1 MYLPS
6 DIVSN
11 QLINYEILRRR
22 WGREE
27 EVDDVY
33 GEPSMVFDKKEKEK
47 ILERG
52 DECHRGNSL
61 KELVLNEAGTLAP
74 LLEDRRY

>member
-33 GEPSMVFDKKEKEK
+33 GEQVGERKNYLINEEK
-47 ILERG
+47 
-52 DECHRGNSL
+52 
-61 KELVLNEAGTLAP
+61 
-74 LLEDRRY
+74 DRRRRVSPREVERNLY